1 MLKETLKE
9 TLKDMDSDEPKRLYQ
24 HVAAELKKQ
33 IAAGR
38 YAIGDKL
45 PAERYI
51 AEDMNVSRTVVR
63 EGIIMLEVEGLVE
76 VRKGSGIHVISQQI
90 KTPADAGHDNEF
102 MTLSAGPFEMLQAR
116 QLLES
121 NIAEF
126 AASQVTKSDIVQLMA
141 IQEQARQEDRYRDS
155 EWDKRFHIQV
165 AQATQNS
172 VLVTLVEKLWHQR
185 EQNPYWRKLHEHI
198 DASSIDSW
206 CEDHEQILKAVWGDT
221 YGGENNY
228 LWVHIA
234 HLRQKIEDDPKQPRY
249 IQTER
254 GIGYRLVSE

>member
-102 MTLSAGPFEMLQAR
+102 MTLSAGPFEMPDSCWKATLPSLLPAR
-116 QLLES
+116 S
-121 NIAEF
+121 P
-126 AASQVTKSDIVQLMA
+126 KA
-141 IQEQARQEDRYRDS
+141 IS
-155 EWDKRFHIQV
+155 C
-165 AQATQNS
+165 S
-172 VLVTLVEKLWHQR
+172 
-185 EQNPYWRKLHEHI
+185 
-198 DASSIDSW
+198 
-206 CEDHEQILKAVWGDT
+206 
-221 YGGENNY
+221 
-228 LWVHIA
+228 
-234 HLRQKIEDDPKQPRY
+234 
-249 IQTER
+249 
-254 GIGYRLVSE
+254 